1 MRAQREFTAWER
13 HCVRLTMQP
22 WLHGHRRRHVLTVRG
37 HSVKERHGLGSV
49 LDLPVGLDFGGINN
63 ACTCDPGYTGSNC
76 ANCMACTAGSSK
88 AVSGNSA
95 CAPYTCPGNQFSSE
109 GAANTAAVCWA
120 YPSCAV
126 SVAASTAPTACQ
138 CQACTYE
145 DTQVLNPSYAQRSYS
160 SMWADRDFFS
170 LLDDLHSSLS
180 WAALTN
186 TPGGE
191 WMEIDAGTYCRSH
204 HTGTRWLMVN
214 SMGQRIQIGTSTR
227 QYRGI

>member
-1 MRAQREFTAWER
+1 MPAPVILATLAVTVQTAWRALQAPRRPCLGTLRVLRTRAQAISSARR
-13 HCVRLTMQP
+13 GRLT
-22 WLHGHRRRHVLTVRG
+22 
-37 HSVKERHGLGSV
+37 
-49 LDLPVGLDFGGINN
+49 
-63 ACTCDPGYTGSNC
+63 
-76 ANCMACTAGSSK
+76 
-88 AVSGNSA
+88 
-95 CAPYTCPGNQFSSE
+95 
-109 GAANTAAVCWA
+109 NTAAVCWA

-126 SVAASTAPTACQ
+126 SVAASTTPTACQ

-170 LLDDLHSSLS
+170 LLGDLHSSLS